1 MTAIALTGASAPLP
15 MSAFRPQPAPAA
27 PVYVDEPLADDSS
40 WPSVSNIAEPT
51 DWQSYTPAEVLPDP
65 QPAPI
70 YVDAPL
76 YDPNAPDEA
85 VIAAGRALRAPPPT
99 AAPDEMAM
107 APEAPVVYRDEPLFD
122 PNAPDEA
129 VLAAGRALR
138 ITAEV
143 FAATFSF
150 DRPSVTSAYTDGLD
164 AAEARSRENA
174 VNALAARAP
183 ATLLALSG
191 LSGGALLFNA
201 DNAAS
206 ETPATTTLGLFAAGY
221 REQ

>member
-65 QPAPI
+65 QPAPV

-76 YDPNAPDEA
+76 FDPNAPDEA
-85 VIAAGRALRAPPPT
+85 VIAAGRALRAPPP
-99 AAPDEMAM
+99 AAATDEMPI
-107 APEAPVVYRDEPLFD
+107 APEAPVVYRDEPLYD

-129 VLAAGRALR
+129 ILAAGRALR
-138 ITAEV
+138 ITAEA
-143 FAATFSF
+143 FAATFPSATAA
-150 DRPSVTSAYTDGLD
+150 RPVNTDGLA

-174 VNALAARAP
+174 VNALAARTP
-183 ATLLALSG
+183 TTLLALSS

-206 ETPATTTLGLFAAGY
+206 ETPATTTLGLFTAGY
-221 REQ
+221 REH